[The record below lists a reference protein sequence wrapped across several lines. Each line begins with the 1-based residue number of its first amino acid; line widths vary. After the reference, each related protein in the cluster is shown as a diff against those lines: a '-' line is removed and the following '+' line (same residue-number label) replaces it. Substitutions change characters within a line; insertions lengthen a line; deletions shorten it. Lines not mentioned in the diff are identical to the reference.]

1 MEFRHKKNCH
11 RKFARKNLG
20 ENSPTTYFKDLKFET
35 TKKKVNQTNEIKFE
49 SGEMI
54 EKFISTDESIIN
66 DLKTKLIYGE
76 LLDYNLFIDKNFDD
90 LLKRMKEINTQ
101 NISKGKNE
109 PKKKSDV
116 EKNEKS
122 DKSYI
127 NSQKSKKE
135 IELMKRY
142 EEIGVIIAG
151 DIIYSK
157 SGRENIKYYKNSEL
171 FINSEDVKNGK
182 NKEIKD
188 DDGKI

>member
-1 MEFRHKKNCH
+1 MNQKKN
-11 RKFARKNLG
+11 LM
-20 ENSPTTYFKDLKFET
+20 LK
-35 TKKKVNQTNEIKFE
+35 
-49 SGEMI
+49 
-54 EKFISTDESIIN
+54 
-66 DLKTKLIYGE
+66 
-76 LLDYNLFIDKNFDD
+76 
-90 LLKRMKEINTQ
+90 
-101 NISKGKNE
+101 KNE
-109 PKKKSDV
+109 
-116 EKNEKS
+116 NS

-127 NSQKSKKE
+127 NSQKSKRE

>member
-1 MEFRHKKNCH
+1 MKKMVT
-11 RKFARKNLG
+11 
-20 ENSPTTYFKDLKFET
+20 NSPTTYVKDLKFET
-35 TKKKVNQTNEIKFE
+35 KEKKLEQTNEIKGE

-90 LLKRMKEINTQ
+90 LLKRMEEINSK

-122 DKSYI
+122 DKSCI

-135 IELMKRY
+135 TELMKRY
-142 EEIGVIIAG
+142 EEIGVIIDG

>member
-1 MEFRHKKNCH
+1 
-11 RKFARKNLG
+11 
-20 ENSPTTYFKDLKFET
+20 
-35 TKKKVNQTNEIKFE
+35 
-49 SGEMI
+49 MI

-90 LLKRMKEINTQ
+90 LLKRMKEINTK

-116 EKNEKS
+116 EKNENS

-135 IELMKRY
+135 IELVKRY

-157 SGRENIKYYKNSEL
+157 SGRENIIIILRDKY
-171 FINSEDVKNGK
+171 
-182 NKEIKD
+182 
-188 DDGKI
+188 